1 MKKKGFILVDE
12 SLKLILA
19 AIILVF
25 LIVLLVEV
33 YLVVARNQEQQNLG
47 YAKGTLNNIMAVL
60 ASGGTQVQVYNPK
73 GWSISYFPATFSSG
87 QYKGYDLMPQS
98 CSSQGWKSCI
108 CIYDLGSIKEANQQG
123 SLITLSFTGSC
134 QQSDFEINNQNANSI
149 QINNPPVTLDINQD
163 AKTIQEAP

>member
-19 AIILVF
+19 AIVLVF
-25 LIVLLVEV
+25 LVVLLVEV
-33 YLVVARNQEQQNLG
+33 YLTAAKNQEQQNLE

-73 GWSISYFPATFSSG
+73 EWYISYFPATLPSG
-87 QYKGYDLMPQS
+87 QYKGNDVMPQS

-123 SLITLSFTGSC
+123 NMVTISITGSC
-134 QQSDFEINNQNANSI
+134 QQSDFEISNQNTNSV
-149 QINNPPVTLDINQD
+149 QINNPPVTLDINQA